1 MQQTKYLI
9 ITAALA
15 AMASAPLSAFSS
27 AGESSHY
34 DGNLRNSEQSRLE
47 RRIIG
52 LEKKLNKKNSSF
64 KIDGFINTGL
74 ARADSNVT
82 TESWG
87 GITNKNDFAAMSNIG
102 IQISFSTTPYTS
114 FTTQLVSRGEESW
127 DMEAEWAYVSLT
139 PTNTLTFR
147 LGRQKV
153 PLYLLSEYIE
163 IGYANP
169 WVYAPDEVYGITGD
183 STNDGFS
190 VLYTVPSN
198 GWDSTVQAMWG
209 SNEFTHP
216 VVGNT
221 SAKDVLSLS
230 ITSIKES
237 TTLRFGY
244 TFLTA
249 EIPTVIAPLPDIP
262 STLIRAGDTL
272 LFEAENSAISYLSA
286 GIIVD
291 KPHWLI
297 MSEAAQLKVGG
308 WFSDV
313 SSAYLMTG
321 YRFGKVMPHI
331 TIAKMKNTDSGARD
345 GASVI
350 SASTGAALALPG
362 QLVGAI
368 ADGFVVQNQT
378 SYTLGARL
386 ELLPSVSVK
395 TELSHITDF
404 EGSIGRFNAAAAP
417 TGDNV
422 NILKFAID
430 AVF

>member
-1 MQQTKYLI
+1 MQQTKYLV
-9 ITAALA
+9 ITAVLA
-15 AMASAPLSAFSS
+15 AMASASLSAFSS
-27 AGESSHY
+27 EGESSN
-34 DGNLRNSEQSRLE
+34 DKNSLLNTEQIRLE
-47 RRIIG
+47 RRITR
-52 LEKKLNKKNSSF
+52 LEKKLNKKNASF
-64 KIDGFINTGL
+64 KIDGFINAGL
-74 ARADSNVT
+74 ARADNDAI

-102 IQISFSTTPYTS
+102 IQISFSTTQYAS
-114 FTTQLVSRGEESW
+114 FTTQLVSRGEENW

-139 PTNTLTFR
+139 PTNALTFR
-147 LGRQKV
+147 LGRQKA

-169 WVYAPDEVYGITGD
+169 WIYAPDEVYGITGD
-183 STNDGFS
+183 STYDGFS
-190 VLYTVPSN
+190 VLYTTPTN
-198 GWDSTVQAMWG
+198 GWHSTAQAMWG
-209 SNEFTHP
+209 SNQFTHP
-216 VVGNT
+216 VVGDI
-221 SAKDVLSLS
+221 SLKDVLSLS

-237 TTLRFGY
+237 TTLRLGY

-249 EIPTVIAPLPDIP
+249 EFPIVTASLPAIPNTPI
-262 STLIRAGDTL
+262 SAGDTL
-272 LFEAENSAISYLSA
+272 EFEAESASVSYLSA

-291 KPHWLI
+291 KPRWLI
-297 MSEAAQLKVGG
+297 MSEVVQLKVDG
-308 WFSDV
+308 WFTDA
-313 SSAYLMTG
+313 SSAYLMAG

-331 TIAKMKNTDSGARD
+331 TIAKMKNTDPGARE
-345 GASVI
+345 GATVI
-350 SASTGAALALPG
+350 SASTGSALALPG

-368 ADGFVVQNQT
+368 ADGFLVQNQT

-386 ELLPSVSVK
+386 ELLPSVSLK

-404 EGSIGRFNAAAAP
+404 KDSIGRFNAAAAP